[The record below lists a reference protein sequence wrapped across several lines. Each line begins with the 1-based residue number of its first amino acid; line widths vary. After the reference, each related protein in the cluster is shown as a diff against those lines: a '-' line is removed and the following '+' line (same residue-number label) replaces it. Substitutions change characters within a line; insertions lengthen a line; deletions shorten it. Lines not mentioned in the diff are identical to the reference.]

1 MYPSFSQPP
10 KSFEDPEYEQL
21 IRDGINAAKGGNKS
35 LARRLLER
43 AATINSADV
52 RIWLWLSS
60 ITDDLEEQHT
70 YLERA
75 VAADPSNAAARRG
88 LMMLSDKLDKSR
100 LVPEGDSVPPRQ
112 PTQPEK
118 GQAQLYQCP
127 KCGGHLAFDASKQE
141 LICQYCGYIQTTKKR
156 LAPDAAEQAID
167 WVLPTTRAHR
177 WAEAQQRVACEA
189 CGAITL
195 LPSGQTADRCPYCGS
210 NRFVRSAE
218 AAELVDPQ
226 VVALFRT
233 DAQQVAKK
241 VKEWFGKG
249 LTVPDDLIDRAG
261 ALQLKPAYYP
271 FWTFDGTLEIPWT
284 CEVNEGTNKYPRW
297 VPRNGTEFELF
308 DDVVVPGLRS
318 MPETEL
324 SGVEPFNLK
333 DLVEFSP
340 DYMAGWVSLTYD
352 YPLSDASL
360 RAREKVIKKFNRFM
374 YANIEPGREKRNLRT
389 GGGKW
394 SGMTFKHVLLPLWIG
409 AYHYQDKLYRV
420 LVNGQ
425 TGKVGGSKPTDTV
438 KAATLGI
445 GTTLIVIIVIAIL
458 ILLWMKFAR

>member
-1 MYPSFSQPP
+1 MHPQPP
-10 KSFEDPEYEQL
+10 QSIEDRNHEQL
-21 IRDGINAAKGGNKS
+21 VRDGINAAKSGNRS

-43 AATINSADV
+43 AALTNPADA

-60 ITDDLEEQHT
+60 TTDDPGEQRK

-88 LMMLSDKLDKSR
+88 LVMLSEKFDTSR
-100 LVPEGDSVPPRQ
+100 LVPEGASVPPRQ
-112 PTQPEK
+112 PTQPEEA
-118 GQAQLYQCP
+118 QAQLYQCP
-127 KCGGHLAFDASKQE
+127 QCGGHMAFDANKQE
-141 LICQYCGYIQTTKKR
+141 LICQYCGFIQATEKR
-156 LAPDAAEQAID
+156 LAPDAAEQAVD
-167 WVLPTTRAHR
+167 WVMPTTRAHR

-195 LPSGQTADRCPYCGS
+195 LPPGQTADRCPYCGS
-210 NRFVRSAE
+210 NRFVRSADT
-218 AAELVDPQ
+218 AELVDPQ

-233 DAQQVAKK
+233 DAQQAAKK

-249 LTVPDDLIDRAG
+249 LAVPDDLIDRAG
-261 ALQLKPAYYP
+261 SLQLKPAYYP
-271 FWTFDGTLEIPWT
+271 FWTFDGTLEIPWS
-284 CEVNEGTNKYPRW
+284 CEVNEGSNNHPRW
-297 VPRNGTEFELF
+297 IPHNGTEFELF
-308 DDVVVPGLRS
+308 DDVLVPGLRS
-318 MPETEL
+318 MPENEL
-324 SGVEPFNLK
+324 STVEPFNLK

-360 RAREKVIKKFNRFM
+360 RAREKVVKKFNRFM
-374 YANIEPGREKRNLRT
+374 YANIEPGHEKRNLRT

-394 SGMTFKHVLLPLWIG
+394 SDMTFKHVLLPLWVG
-409 AYHYQDKLYRV
+409 AYRYKDKLYRV

-425 TGKVGGSKPTDTV
+425 TGKVGGSKPTDTL

-445 GTTLIVIIVIAIL
+445 GVVLIIVIILAIL
-458 ILLWMKFAR
+458 ILLWMKFGR